1 MPESAFHDAR
11 AVDGNV
17 EADAM
22 STKKA
27 AKGTATALFD
37 TADRPEKIRNVALVG
52 HSGAGKTTLV
62 EALLAVTGT
71 IVRAGT
77 VAEGSTVSDHDPVE
91 VSQQRSVGLSVCPL
105 RWDNVVVNL
114 LDTPGYPDF
123 TGELRA
129 GLRAADSALF
139 VVSAADDIDPITVS
153 LWEECA
159 ALGTPR
165 AVVVT
170 KLDIPRTSLAAT
182 VAACQRVFGGRDG
195 QDALPL
201 HLTVGGAGENV
212 PEALAGLLTRT
223 VYDYS
228 AGFPAKESP
237 VDASTAVDG
246 DLEAERAALIE
257 AIINNTEDETLLDRY
272 LAGEEIGLDVLI
284 DDLETAVARGTFY
297 PVLPVCALSGLGLGE
312 LLEVLSGA
320 FPSPVELDPP
330 ETMPLYGSP
339 ASGLHCDPGGTL
351 LGEVVRTTVDPYLG
365 RLSLLRIFSG
375 TLTAETAVHISGHGG
390 GERGHPDHDA
400 DERVGQIYSPL
411 GATLRPIERAIAGDI
426 CAIARLGVA
435 ETGDTVSSKTAPLLI
450 APWDLPEPL
459 LPIAVQAATR
469 ADEDALAKALG
480 RLTAGDPSVRVERH
494 ADTGQL
500 VLWCLGEAH
509 ADVVLGRLRA
519 TGAHVDTVALR
530 IAMRETF
537 TAEARGH
544 GRLVK
549 QSGGHGQYAVCDVM
563 VGPLPRGSGV
573 QFADKVVGGSVPS
586 QFISSVEKGVRAQ
599 LEHGL
604 HNDRIPVVDVL
615 VTLVDGKAH
624 SVDSSDAAFQMAG
637 GLAVKDAAAAAMPAL
652 IEPLARLE
660 ITVSDA
666 HVGSV
671 LSDLSGR
678 RGRVTGTEPDTSA
691 PRGMERTIV
700 HAEVPDAELVR
711 YPITLRSLT
720 AGTGRF
726 SREFSRHE
734 VVPPG
739 VAANMREPAAG

>member
-1 MPESAFHDAR
+1 
-11 AVDGNV
+11 
-17 EADAM
+17 M

-27 AKGTATALFD
+27 AKVTTTATFE

-52 HSGAGKTTLV
+52 HSGGGKTTLV
-62 EALLAVTGT
+62 EALLAATGT
-71 IVRAGT
+71 IGRAGT
-77 VAEGSTVSDHDPVE
+77 VADGSTVSDHDPAE
-91 VSQQRSVGLSVCPL
+91 VSQQRSVALSVCPL
-105 RWDNVVVNL
+105 RWDNVMVNL

-129 GLRAADSALF
+129 GLRAADAALF

-170 KLDIPRTSLAAT
+170 KLDAPNTSLTAT
-182 VAACQRVFGGRDG
+182 VTACQQVFGGSDG
-195 QDALPL
+195 QDVLPL
-201 HLTVGGAGENV
+201 HLTAGGTGAA
-212 PEALAGLLTRT
+212 PEALVGLLTRT

-228 AGFPAKESP
+228 AGFPAKEAP
-237 VDASTAVDG
+237 LETATAVDG
-246 DLEAERAALIE
+246 DVDAGRAALIE
-257 AIINNTEDETLLDRY
+257 AIINNTDDETLLDRY
-272 LAGEEIGLDVLI
+272 LAGEDLGLDVLI

-297 PVLPVCALSGLGLGE
+297 PVLPVCAATGLGLSE

-330 ETMPLYGSP
+330 ETMPLYGSGNP
-339 ASGLHCDPGGTL
+339 SLNCDPEGTL
-351 LGEVVRTTVDPYLG
+351 LAEVVRTTVDPYLG

-375 TLTAETAVHISGHGG
+375 TLTPETAVHISGHGG
-390 GERGHPDHDA
+390 AERGHPDHDA

-426 CAIARLGVA
+426 CAVGRLGVA
-435 ETGDTVSSKTAPLLI
+435 ETGDTVSAKSAPLLI
-450 APWDLPEPL
+450 APWDMPEPL

-469 ADEDALAKALG
+469 ADEDALAKGLG
-480 RLTAGDPSVRVERH
+480 RLTAGDPTVRVERR

-509 ADVVLGRLRA
+509 ADVVLERLRT
-519 TGAHVDTVALR
+519 TGAHVDTVPLR

-549 QSGGHGQYAVCDVM
+549 QSGGHGQYAVCDV
-563 VGPLPRGSGV
+563 VVSPLPRGSGV
-573 QFADKVVGGSVPS
+573 QFADKVVGGAVPS
-586 QFISSVEKGVRAQ
+586 QFIGSVEKGVRAQ

-604 HNDRIPVVDVL
+604 DNERIPVVDVL

-624 SVDSSDAAFQMAG
+624 SVDSSDAAFQQAG
-637 GLAVKDAAAAAMPAL
+637 GLAVKDAGAQAQPAL

-660 ITVSDA
+660 VTVPDA
-666 HVGSV
+666 HVGAV

-678 RGRVTGTEPDTSA
+678 RGRVTGTEPDTTA
-691 PRGMERTIV
+691 PLGMERTVI

-726 SREFSRHE
+726 TREFARHE
-734 VVPPG
+734 LVPPA
-739 VAANMREPAAG
+739 VAATLRKPAD